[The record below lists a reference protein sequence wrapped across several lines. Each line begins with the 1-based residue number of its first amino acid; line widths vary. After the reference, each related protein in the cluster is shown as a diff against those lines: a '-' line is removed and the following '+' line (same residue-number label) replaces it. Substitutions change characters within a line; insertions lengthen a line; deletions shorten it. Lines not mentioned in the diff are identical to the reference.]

1 MKKIFCILLVLLML
15 TSMGGCQ
22 VVNAATPAAEAEQK
36 NDAPAAE
43 PEAAEPAPTAQPVL
57 IPMEEVVEEKP
68 YGSINSDAEAER
80 IGRKHFAEAWP
91 GKEFDPKY
99 DIEPYRYACE
109 MRLDDICFDFDKENI
124 PILDIAP
131 YNMHAG
137 EHGTSDM
144 TQFMTNKQLV
154 EKLGYDK
161 VTKYADLAGALL
173 DNYTMYDPDY
183 PVEKRKADFAECAT
197 SELAEVLANR
207 TRTSSK
213 AAWFKQDTCTF
224 WYPTYVY
231 RASDGWLRA
240 RMQIAIIL
248 RNASDAFF
256 AEHPDQRETVG
267 RWHIHTFEVAMQLDD
282 NEKIAEYAVF
292 ELGVGMEAYPDE
304 AERLDDFFN
313 S

>member
-1 MKKIFCILLVLLML
+1 
-15 TSMGGCQ
+15 
-22 VVNAATPAAEAEQK
+22 
-36 NDAPAAE
+36 
-43 PEAAEPAPTAQPVL
+43 
-57 IPMEEVVEEKP
+57 P

-109 MRLDDICFDFDKENI
+109 MRLDDIYLDVVKTSI

-144 TQFMTNKQLV
+144 TQFKTNRQLAGELSF
-154 EKLGYDK
+154 EKLNN
-161 VTKYADLAGALL
+161 YAEIAGMFV
-173 DNYTMYDPDY
+173 DNYTMYDPEY
-183 PVEKRKADFAECAT
+183 PVEKRKADFSKWT
-197 SELAEVLANR
+197 TPELAEILANR
-207 TRTSSK
+207 TRTSSDK
-213 AAWFKQDTCTF
+213 AWFKQDTCTF
-224 WYPTYVY
+224 YSGPYVY

-240 RMQIAIIL
+240 RVQMAIIL
-248 RNASDAFF
+248 RDASDAFF
-256 AEHPDQRETVG
+256 AEHPDQREAVG
-267 RWHIHTFEVAMQLDD
+267 RWHIHTYEVAMQLDD

-292 ELGVGMEAYPDE
+292 ELGTAYEASPDE
-304 AERLDDFFN
+304 TKRLDDFFN